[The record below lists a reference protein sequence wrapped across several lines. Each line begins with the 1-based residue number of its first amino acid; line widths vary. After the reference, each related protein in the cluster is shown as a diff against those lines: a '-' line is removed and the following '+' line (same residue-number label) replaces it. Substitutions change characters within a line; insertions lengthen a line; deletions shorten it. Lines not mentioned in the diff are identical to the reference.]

1 MQEELKTRGEVA
13 VESWKKGLNCSQA
26 VLLTYSDYFDIPME
40 TLFKLSEGF
49 GSGVGGLRRTCG
61 ALLSAVIIAG
71 LVNSDGEFDN
81 PKTKKSTYEIVSN
94 IIKSFEN
101 KYGTSICSDLKGI
114 TSDHVI
120 LPCNMCIKEA
130 CLLIESELLPKIK
143 K

>member
-1 MQEELKTRGEVA
+1 MSIDSKTRGEIA
-13 VESWKKGLNCSQA
+13 VEKWKKGLNCSQA
-26 VLLTYSDYFDIPME
+26 VLLTYSDYFDIPKE

-101 KYGTSICSDLKGI
+101 KHGTSICSDLKGI

-120 LPCNMCIKEA
+120 LPCNKCIEEA
-130 CLLIESELLPKIK
+130 CLLIENELLSKNK